1 MSPPA
6 TAPQP
11 ATPESVNDV
20 GWWPGFS
27 IRRLR
32 EFCATEVGHH
42 VVLGFIGSLLI
53 TIGSFGVGDIPRNN
67 TSLQA
72 MNLSWMYYGHGKTL
86 STIAFWLGVALM
98 VIAWVRLGRSLNAPD
113 TTHTP
118 ASVIGW
124 ASMAWTAPMM
134 IAIPLYSRDVYAYLA
149 QGALLR
155 DGFNPYS
162 DGPVVNPGP
171 LLDSMAQ
178 VWTTTTAPY
187 GPGFMTIT
195 RLVTTVTGDSAVAG
209 VLVMRLALLPG
220 LVLTLWALPRL
231 ARRFGTD
238 PSKALWLV
246 ALNPMVLIHLV
257 GGPHVELLMMGVLIA
272 GVTLAVEGRHVAGT
286 SVLALAAAI
295 KITAGV
301 AIPFVLWIWLAHIR
315 AERPVRTGDV
325 VRVLA
330 WIVGLS
336 AVIFGALTLVVGH
349 GFGWLLGLTWADR
362 IINWLTIPTA
372 VAHLITLAASPF
384 TALPLLPA
392 LDVVRTVGS
401 VILAVTLVG
410 LWLWFRRSER
420 DAVKGMAWAMFAVLL
435 LEPSTLPW
443 YYTWALILAAAF
455 VPGRRATMAIIMF
468 SVFLLQVFG
477 PTDEIYMY
485 EPVEVL
491 QALVLSALAG
501 WSFVKVDPLRLRR
514 LTRGKPAA
522 DPAAAEGRS

>member
-1 MSPPA
+1 MSTPA
-6 TAPQP
+6 TAPKP
-11 ATPESVNDV
+11 TTAV

-27 IRRLR
+27 MRRLR
-32 EFCATEVGHH
+32 EFCATEIGRH

-53 TIGSFGVGDIPRNN
+53 TVGSFGVGDIPRNN
-67 TSLQA
+67 TSLQSL
-72 MNLSWMYYGHGKTL
+72 NLSWMYYGHGKTL

-98 VIAWVRLGRSLNAPD
+98 VIAWVRLGRTLSAQDDNR
-113 TTHTP
+113 TP

-124 ASMAWTAPMM
+124 ASLAWTAPML

-178 VWTTTTAPY
+178 VWATTTAPY
-187 GPGFMTIT
+187 GPGFMTIA
-195 RLVTTVTGDSAVAG
+195 RAVTTMTGDSVVTG
-209 VLVMRLALLPG
+209 VLVMRLVLLPG
-220 LVLTLWALPRL
+220 LLLTLWALPRL
-231 ARRFGTD
+231 ARRFGTE
-238 PSKALWLV
+238 PSMALWIV
-246 ALNPMVLIHLV
+246 VLNPLVLIHLV

-272 GVTLAVEGRHVAGT
+272 GVTLVVEGRHVAGM

-330 WIVGLS
+330 WIAGLS

-349 GFGWLLGLTWADR
+349 GFGWLLGLTWADK
-362 IINWLTIPTA
+362 IINWLTVPTA
-372 VAHLITLAASPF
+372 VAHLITFAASPF
-384 TALPLLPA
+384 TALPLLPV

-401 VILAVTLVG
+401 VILAAALVG

-443 YYTWALILAAAF
+443 YYTWALVLAAGFALD
-455 VPGRRATMAIIMF
+455 RRTIVAIIVF

-477 PTDEIYMY
+477 PTDEIFMY
-485 EPVEVL
+485 ELTDVI

-501 WSFVKVDPLRLRR
+501 WSFLRVDPLRLRR
-514 LTRGKPAA
+514 LTRGKPS
-522 DPAAAEGRS
+522 PAGSPTVTEAPA